1 MRSHLPASDRYM
13 AIDLE
18 VCDEEGRVV
27 DHVTVRDLSGAFPID
42 ANRRHRSSQRR
53 HRRGH

>member
-1 MRSHLPASDRYM
+1 M
-13 AIDLE
+13 ALDLE

-42 ANRRHRSSQRR
+42 AKGRQRATQRRHRS
-53 HRRGH
+53 GH